1 MKSVKRIVS
10 LCLMLC
16 MLLSLLPVG
25 AFAEAQSLPENMQF
39 TYINPLYADTV
50 TEWDLVQPGQPL
62 LYADNTGDG
71 QYYDAET
78 AGKMIR
84 DDLVA
89 RDTTISVNVSFPY
102 NADTI

>member
-25 AFAEAQSLPENMQF
+25 TFAEAQSLPENMQF
-39 TYINPLYADTV
+39 TYINPLYPDTV

-71 QYYDAET
+71 QYYDADYKVVDEDEN
-78 AGKMIR
+78 K
-84 DDLVA
+84 
-89 RDTTISVNVSFPY
+89 
-102 NADTI
+102 

>member
-1 MKSVKRIVS
+1 MKSMKRIVS

-25 AFAEAQSLPENMQF
+25 VFAEAHTLPESLQF

-50 TEWDLVQPGQPL
+50 NKWDLAQPGPPL

-71 QYYDAET
+71 H
-78 AGKMIR
+78 KNPLFRKI
-84 DDLVA
+84 
-89 RDTTISVNVSFPY
+89 FP
-102 NADTI
+102 DRT